1 MKNYY
6 KLRKKVMEALNSRL
20 PEELYYHDINHTLD
34 VLKNCNKYIKREKI
48 DKYNAKLLRIGALLH
63 DIGFTVSN
71 INHEETGRDIAG
83 DLMKS
88 YGFPAKDI
96 AMVEGLIIATRIPQS
111 PKNELEK
118 IICDCDLD
126 YLGRSDFYT
135 ISDHLYREL
144 EFNAMV
150 HTKLDW
156 DKIQI
161 KFLEAHTY
169 HTEFALKNRQP
180 QKEKRIAELKKQ
192 VANSSL

>member
-6 KLRKKVMEALNSRL
+6 KLRKKAMEALNSQL
-20 PEELYYHDINHTLD
+20 PEELYYHDINHTID
-34 VLKNCNKYIKREKI
+34 VLKNCNKYIKRKKI

-63 DIGFTVSN
+63 DVGFTVSN
-71 INHEETGRDIAG
+71 INHEETSRDIAG
-83 DLMKS
+83 DLMKE

-96 AMVEGLIIATRIPQS
+96 AMVKGLIIATRIPQS
-111 PKNELEK
+111 PKTEFEK

-135 ISDHLYREL
+135 ISDHLYKEL
-144 EFNAMV
+144 ESSAMV
-150 HTKLDW
+150 QTKLEW

-169 HTEFALKNRQP
+169 HTEFALKNRQS
-180 QKEKRIAELKKQ
+180 QKEKRIAELKKK
-192 VANSSL
+192 VANSL